1 MTLESES
8 IIPKRNSDNICFD
21 KKMANI
27 SGEGFLLTTK
37 FYKSAHN
44 ADILSP
50 DKRNPE
56 GKSDVQPEGTG
67 VKKQNN
73 TTTKRI
79 SLQKIHANNIH
90 KKLGH
95 TREDMMGATVKR
107 LNYSI
112 KEMIAMNIVL
122 RQKSIINCYIKW
134 RRSVILTQAK

>member
-1 MTLESES
+1 
-8 IIPKRNSDNICFD
+8 
-21 KKMANI
+21 MANI

-73 TTTKRI
+73 TTTKQITTR
-79 SLQKIHANNIH
+79 KICANDLH
-90 KKLGH
+90 TKLFH
-95 TREDMMGATVKR
+95 PREYRMCATAKHLHDIVKGT
-107 LNYSI
+107 LW
-112 KEMIAMNIVL
+112 VF
-122 RQKSIINCYIKW
+122 
-134 RRSVILTQAK
+134 